1 MKIDPFKEINAPDKF
16 GYWTNKKTGEMYGG
30 SYISPLLI
38 PNLRKVEK
46 CFKKAL
52 KDKKFMKGLEEKLL
66 TFIGINTPI
75 LRSTELEQL
84 AGGEKKVG
92 RIYLK
97 RTDLHHD
104 SSHKPVNSFSS
115 CYMAKHIFKA
125 KKIICETG
133 ASMHSRSVAAACA
146 LLKMDCEVHIGAV
159 DAEKV
164 SLNKDISEL
173 YGAKIV
179 VVQDSTKTLLP
190 AMASALRSWQSNP
203 DAMYVVGSVAGPAP
217 YPQMVRT
224 WASIIGRI
232 AKKQFKQI
240 TGGVPSTLFAVC
252 GGGSNLMSQAYP
264 LLRDKT
270 EIFAVES
277 AGEGI
282 ETGKHGATILGGGKM
297 GILLGFKSKVVMHSA
312 QIAESLTE
320 ASGLDFAAVGP
331 EVAYLHD
338 IGRIKFRLTSDLDAK
353 KTFLICAEQL
363 GIIPAIEACYVIH
376 AALKEIKKRK
386 NPKENHLIH
395 LCGSGESNVARMI
408 KFKRENE

>member
-133 ASMHSRSVAAACA
+133 VN
-146 LLKMDCEVHIGAV
+146 LGGTKFQG
-159 DAEKV
+159 K
-164 SLNKDISEL
+164 LNL
-173 YGAKIV
+173 
-179 VVQDSTKTLLP
+179 
-190 AMASALRSWQSNP
+190 
-203 DAMYVVGSVAGPAP
+203 
-217 YPQMVRT
+217 
-224 WASIIGRI
+224 
-232 AKKQFKQI
+232 
-240 TGGVPSTLFAVC
+240 
-252 GGGSNLMSQAYP
+252 
-264 LLRDKT
+264 
-270 EIFAVES
+270 
-277 AGEGI
+277 
-282 ETGKHGATILGGGKM
+282 TIL
-297 GILLGFKSKVVMHSA
+297 
-312 QIAESLTE
+312 
-320 ASGLDFAAVGP
+320 
-331 EVAYLHD
+331 
-338 IGRIKFRLTSDLDAK
+338 
-353 KTFLICAEQL
+353 
-363 GIIPAIEACYVIH
+363 
-376 AALKEIKKRK
+376 
-386 NPKENHLIH
+386 
-395 LCGSGESNVARMI
+395 
-408 KFKRENE
+408 

>member
-1 MKIDPFKEINAPDKF
+1 
-16 GYWTNKKTGEMYGG
+16 
-30 SYISPLLI
+30 
-38 PNLRKVEK
+38 
-46 CFKKAL
+46 
-52 KDKKFMKGLEEKLL
+52 
-66 TFIGINTPI
+66 
-75 LRSTELEQL
+75 
-84 AGGEKKVG
+84 
-92 RIYLK
+92 
-97 RTDLHHD
+97 
-104 SSHKPVNSFSS
+104 
-115 CYMAKHIFKA
+115 MAKHIFKA

-146 LLKMDCEVHIGAV
+146 MLEMDCEVHIGAV

-179 VVQDSTKTLLP
+179 VVHESTKSLLP

-203 DAMYVVGSVAGPAP
+203 DAMYVVGSVAGPSP
-217 YPQMVRT
+217 YPRMVRT
-224 WASIIGRI
+224 WASVIGRI
-232 AKKQFKQI
+232 AKQQFKQI
-240 TGGVPSTLFAVC
+240 TGKVPSTLFCVC
-252 GGGSNLMSQAYP
+252 GGGSNLMSMAYP
-264 LLRDKT
+264 LLKDKT

-282 ETGKHGATILGGGKM
+282 PTGRHGATILGGSKM
-297 GILLGFKSKVVMHSA
+297 GILLGFKSKVVMKSA

-338 IGRIKFRLTSDLDAK
+338 IRRIKFRSTTDMEAK
-353 KTFLICAEQL
+353 KTFLMCCEKL
-363 GIIPAIEACYVIH
+363 GIVPAIEACYVIN

-386 NPKENHLIH
+386 NPRENHLIH
-395 LCGSGESNVARMI
+395 LCGSGESNVNRMI